1 MSTPHSAFAAHGHKL
16 LIVSPIIEGFLGGW
30 STLQGATSAYISDCT
45 SDGSRAQIF
54 SRFTGVFYLG
64 FSLGPAIGA
73 YLIRHPFVTFPS
85 PSSSG
90 NAPDVH
96 NGQPTVTSVF
106 YIAVMCSF
114 LNLLLVLFI
123 FPESRNKKKA
133 AQDHPAPPAVA
144 LRAVALQADGLTEQ
158 AQAMSWFQRST
169 SSLSLFVPKKIS
181 KPEGGYYRDWS
192 LTFLGIALFMFLLAA
207 VSVE

>member
-64 FSLGPAIGA
+64 FSLGPTIGA
-73 YLIRHPFVTFPS
+73 YIIRHPFVTFPS
-85 PSSSG
+85 SSSSG

-114 LNLLLVLFI
+114 LNFLLVLFV

-133 AQDHPAPPAVA
+133 AQDQPAVVQ
-144 LRAVALQADGLTEQ
+144 RVALQAQDDGLTEQ